1 MIVTTMGAI
10 RKVIR
15 EALLREFGEPS
26 GASGSDPTDAKGFY
40 PYDIERGADIHGFWY
55 KSPGR
60 QVGEDGDPYRSS
72 DAAAYIG
79 MKKPEPETPEGE
91 EGEGEGE
98 SAAPGEMGEEGSDVP
113 GEESDDLDTEEQ
125 PEIDKE

>member
-1 MIVTTMGAI
+1 MIRIRIGTI

-15 EALLREFGEPS
+15 EALLREFGEPT
-26 GASGSDPTDAKGFY
+26 GASGSDPMDAKGFY

-55 KSPGR
+55 MSPGR
-60 QVGEDGDPYRSS
+60 AVGEDGDPYRTT

-98 SAAPGEMGEEGSDVP
+98 SAAPGEMGEEGTETETP
-113 GEESDDLDTEEQ
+113 EGEEVETEE
-125 PEIDKE
+125 PEKE